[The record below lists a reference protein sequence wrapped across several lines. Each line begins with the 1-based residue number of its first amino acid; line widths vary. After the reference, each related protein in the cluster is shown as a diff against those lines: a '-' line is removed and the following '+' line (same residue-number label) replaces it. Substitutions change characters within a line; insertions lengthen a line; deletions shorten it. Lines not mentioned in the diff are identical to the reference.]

1 MRGVNHRSPLFSGPP
16 AQRAL
21 AGAVFV
27 LGLCSV
33 APLLAWVYGLGSFA
47 AWFWALA
54 APGMLLVFVLALV
67 LARTGAFPDL
77 RVGIAAGVLGGV
89 VGTIGYD
96 VIRMPFLAAGY
107 RLFAPINSYGILI
120 LGTTHSSPFSD
131 LVGWL
136 YNFANGT
143 MFGVAYGM
151 IAIGR
156 RWWMGIPWAFFLE
169 TMTIVTPYAAAY
181 GIAGHP
187 DIIAIA
193 YLAHVAYG
201 APLGLICMQAA
212 RWTDDDGQ
220 PIPNWWA
227 LGGILVVLVASNR
240 PWDTQPRL
248 AEAESL
254 GPAPATIISGGKF
267 VPEWVRV
274 AQGGCVQLKSEDR
287 SAYDIT
293 VPARAHV
300 VAEGTLSVCF
310 RDPGIKRVQLNG
322 RPYSGGFVI
331 VDASLKP

>member
-1 MRGVNHRSPLFSGPP
+1 MTHRSPLLTGPP

-21 AGAVFV
+21 AAAVFV

-47 AWFWALA
+47 VWFWALA
-54 APGMLLVFVLALV
+54 APGMLFVFVLAMALN
-67 LARTGAFPDL
+67 RTDVYPDL

-120 LGTTHSSPFSD
+120 LGTTHSSPLTDF
-131 LVGWL
+131 VGWL
-136 YNFANGT
+136 YNFANGL

-156 RWWMGIPWAFFLE
+156 RWWWGIPWAFFLE

-201 APLGLICMQAA
+201 TPLGLICMQAA
-212 RWTDDDGQ
+212 RWTDADGP

-227 LGGILVVLVASNR
+227 LGGVLIALVAFNR
-240 PWDTQPRL
+240 PWGGQAGLAR
-248 AEAESL
+248 AEAMRP
-254 GPAPATIISGGKF
+254 GPASVVVSGRF
-267 VPEWVRV
+267 QPEWVRV
-274 AQGGCVQLKSEDR
+274 AQDGCVQVKNDDR
-287 SAYDIT
+287 RAYDLT
-293 VPARAHV
+293 VPAKTHLA
-300 VAEGTLSVCF
+300 ASGSGSLCF
-310 RDPGIKRVQLNG
+310 PSPGVKRVQLNG
-322 RPYSGGFVI
+322 VAYSGGFVI
-331 VDASLKP
+331 VDPSLKP